1 MHNWWIDSQVI
12 EPTERDQGIYSIVIT
27 DPENS
32 HKRSLDLS
40 GEGLYPLC
48 LINTPSLEFH
58 SVLIDNT
65 VKNRGGNVA
74 GFQVSNTHPLRRR
87 SGLFFSQNNKKKKKN
102 LGFCWFQLN
111 PQGGCFFVAEKC
123 VNISQ
128 RKPQSRSVSSQFAPN
143 IGAVFSC
150 SNIPLLTKLGQK
162 EAYLYF
168 HRRMFGRLIYYRW
181 ALQWLLLME
190 Y

>member
-12 EPTERDQGIYSIVIT
+12 EPIERDQGIYSIVIT

-65 VKNRGGNVA
+65 VKNRGGNVV
-74 GFQVSNTHPLRRR
+74 GFQVSNSHP
-87 SGLFFSQNNKKKKKN
+87 
-102 LGFCWFQLN
+102 
-111 PQGGCFFVAEKC
+111 
-123 VNISQ
+123 
-128 RKPQSRSVSSQFAPN
+128 
-143 IGAVFSC
+143 
-150 SNIPLLTKLGQK
+150 
-162 EAYLYF
+162 
-168 HRRMFGRLIYYRW
+168 
-181 ALQWLLLME
+181 
-190 Y
+190 